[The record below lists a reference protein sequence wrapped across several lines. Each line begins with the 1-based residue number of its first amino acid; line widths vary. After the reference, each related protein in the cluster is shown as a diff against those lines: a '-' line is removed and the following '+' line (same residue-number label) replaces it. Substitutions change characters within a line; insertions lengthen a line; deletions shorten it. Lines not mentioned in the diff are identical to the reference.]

1 MTNQMQ
7 GEILYA
13 GLAGTD
19 AGAVYTPWM
28 PVRGDNGTFGVE
40 VMQVNRVTLTWSV
53 QTRTR
58 ESDTVTA
65 MMADQTTAS
74 LGVDTAESTTD
85 AKELVRYKFSTGTSA
100 NTGEFVVLR
109 ALQPSWQVDR

>member
-1 MTNQMQ
+1 MTNQVQ

-13 GLAGTD
+13 GLSGTD
-19 AGAVYTPWM
+19 LGSVYTPWM

-58 ESDTVTA
+58 ESDAVTA
-65 MMADQTTAS
+65 MMADQTIATI
-74 LGVDTAESTTD
+74 GVETAESTTD
-85 AKELVRYKFSTGTSA
+85 AKELVRYKFSTGGTA
-100 NTGEFVVLR
+100 NTGEFVVFR